1 MCIRDRIIGV
11 PAFAVIYRL
20 VSAYVSNNLKKKD
33 LSPRTED
40 YMELDHI
47 NEEDKIYI
55 GRDGAE

>member
-1 MCIRDRIIGV
+1 MGTIIGV

-20 VSAYVSNNLKKKD
+20 VSTYVSNNLKKKD

-47 NEEDKIYI
+47 DEEEKIYVD
-55 GRDGAE
+55 RDGAE